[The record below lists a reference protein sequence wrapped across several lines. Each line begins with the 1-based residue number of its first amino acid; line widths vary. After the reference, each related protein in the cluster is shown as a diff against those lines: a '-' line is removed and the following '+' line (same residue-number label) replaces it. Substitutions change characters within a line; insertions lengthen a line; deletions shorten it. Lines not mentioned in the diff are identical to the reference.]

1 MWTLIT
7 AAVSIGF
14 RSLASFV
21 CLVCLLAGTPPA
33 LAATWQEHRDAGF
46 LAFANADY
54 MVSAQH
60 LEKALTTAP
69 EGQASAQERGMILE
83 KLTTSY
89 LAARWF
95 RRARNSISQWDGVL
109 ETSAGEPWAFQQR
122 NDRDSLALL
131 VSEVLGDTEP
141 EVTSSLSAPP
151 YEAAGAP
158 PEASDETSAFEPVVD
173 VRFVPDVELPI
184 GAAVDQ
190 SFEAIKET
198 SASLPADPAAGGY
211 AIHLV
216 SLANQ
221 ESVDGSW
228 AELQGSF
235 PDILAG
241 KDLEV
246 RQIDLDDR
254 GIFYRIHA
262 APFAASA
269 MAETTCEELRSL
281 QQYCAVVALN

>member
-95 RRARNSISQWDGVL
+95 RRARNSIWQWDGVL

-281 QQYCAVVALN
+281 QQYCAVVALD

>member
-21 CLVCLLAGTPPA
+21 CLVCLLAGTQPA

-54 MVSAQH
+54 TVSAQH

-69 EGQASAQERGMILE
+69 EGQASAQERGLILE

-89 LAARWF
+89 LATRWF
-95 RRARNSISQWDGVL
+95 RRARNSIWQWDGIL
-109 ETSAGEPWAFQQR
+109 ETSTGEPWAFQQR

-131 VSEVLGDTEP
+131 VSEVLRGTEP
-141 EVTSSLSAPP
+141 EVTSPLSAPP
-151 YEAAGAP
+151 YEAAGATQ
-158 PEASDETSAFEPVVD
+158 EALDEASAFEPEVD
-173 VRFVPDVELPI
+173 VPFVPDVELPI
-184 GAAVDQ
+184 GLAVDQ
-190 SFEAIKET
+190 PFEAIKET
-198 SASLPADPAAGGY
+198 SAALPADPAAGGY

-228 AELQGSF
+228 AELQESF

-262 APFAASA
+262 GPFAASA
-269 MAETTCEELRSL
+269 KAETTCEELRSL
-281 QQYCAVVALN
+281 QQYCAVVALD

>member
-1 MWTLIT
+1 M
-7 AAVSIGF
+7 SIGL
-14 RSLASFV
+14 RSLTSFV
-21 CLVCLLAGTPPA
+21 CLACLVGLWAGTQPA

-95 RRARNSISQWDGVL
+95 RRARNSISQWDGIL
-109 ETSAGEPWAFQQR
+109 KASAGEPWAFQQR

-190 SFEAIKET
+190 PFEAIKET
-198 SASLPADPAAGGY
+198 SAALPADPAAGGY

-241 KDLEV
+241 MDLEV

-269 MAETTCEELRSL
+269 KAETTCEELRSL
-281 QQYCAVVALN
+281 QQYCAVVALD

>member
-1 MWTLIT
+1 M
-7 AAVSIGF
+7 SIGL
-14 RSLASFV
+14 RSLTSFV
-21 CLVCLLAGTPPA
+21 CLACLVGLWAGTQPA

-54 MVSAQH
+54 MVSAKH
-60 LEKALTTAP
+60 LEKALTTAH

-89 LAARWF
+89 FATRWF

-109 ETSAGEPWAFQQR
+109 KTSPGAPWVFQQR
-122 NDRDSLALL
+122 IDRDRLALL
-131 VSEVLGDTEP
+131 VSEVLRGTEP
-141 EVTSSLSAPP
+141 EATSSLSGPP
-151 YEAAGAP
+151 YEAAEAP
-158 PEASDETSAFEPVVD
+158 PEELDEASPFEPEVD
-173 VRFVPDVELPI
+173 VPFVPDVELPI
-184 GAAVDQ
+184 GLAVDRP
-190 SFEAIKET
+190 FEAIKEP
-198 SASLPADPAAGGY
+198 SAAHPADPAADGY

-228 AELQGSF
+228 AELQESF
-235 PDILAG
+235 PDILAE

-246 RQIDLDDR
+246 RQIDLGDR

-262 APFAASA
+262 GPFAASA
-269 MAETTCEELRSL
+269 KAETTCEELRSL
-281 QQYCAVVALN
+281 QQYCTVVALD

>member
-1 MWTLIT
+1 MT

-14 RSLASFV
+14 RSLAGFA
-21 CLVCLLAGTPPA
+21 CLVCLLAGTQPA

-69 EGQASAQERGMILE
+69 EGQASSQERGRILE
-83 KLTTSY
+83 TLATSY

-95 RRARNSISQWDGVL
+95 RRARNSISQWDGIL
-109 ETSAGEPWAFQQR
+109 KASAGEPWVFQQR
-122 NDRDSLALL
+122 IDRDSLALL

-262 APFAASA
+262 GPFAASA
-269 MAETTCEELRSL
+269 KAETTCEELRSL
-281 QQYCAVVALN
+281 QQYCAVVALD

>member
-1 MWTLIT
+1 MT

-14 RSLASFV
+14 RSLAGFV
-21 CLVCLLAGTPPA
+21 CLVCLLAGTQPA

-69 EGQASAQERGMILE
+69 EGQASSQERGRILE
-83 KLTTSY
+83 TLATSY

-95 RRARNSISQWDGVL
+95 RRARNSISQWDGIL
-109 ETSAGEPWAFQQR
+109 KASAGKPWAFQQR
-122 NDRDSLALL
+122 IDRDSLALL

-158 PEASDETSAFEPVVD
+158 PEALNEALDETSAFEPVVD

-228 AELQGSF
+228 AVLQESF

-262 APFAASA
+262 GPFAAPA
-269 MAETTCEELRSL
+269 KAETTCEELRSL
-281 QQYCAVVALN
+281 EQYCAVVALD